1 MEELKLRGYVCPE
14 DFEGSD
20 AERIQKAI
28 DTAEQEDIRKVVL
41 CGSYGVDRTLL
52 IPDLTEIVFSKDTTL
67 AMTGEGPLFRNR
79 VAVEEGKNSWSFE
92 NSRIY
97 LKAEG
102 PVNLVGDLCFWHA
115 KYIVLEAL
123 QLQGKVFFE
132 FCREVRMERDEILG
146 RENAVVIGRGCNNF
160 IMQYLKAKAEK
171 SVFVLDPRIECG
183 PYVIG
188 KDAEIHEIILRD
200 SELQGETA
208 VTLGASGEYG
218 VFNCQIDHI
227 TTDGTGVVIGDG
239 SGLPSKRFFNLS
251 ATDLKAGKEER
262 VLKNEVKHCYFGE

>member
-28 DTAEQEDIRKVVL
+28 DTAEAEDIRKVVL
-41 CGSYGVDRTLL
+41 RGTYGVDQTLV
-52 IPDLTEIVFSKDTTL
+52 IPDQTEIVFSADTTL
-67 AMTGEGPLFRNR
+67 AMKKEEPLFRNR
-79 VAVEEGKNSWSFE
+79 VAAEEDKSSWSFE

-102 PVNLVGDLCFWHA
+102 PVNLVGDLWFRHA
-115 KYIVLEAL
+115 KYVVLEGL
-123 QLQGKVFFE
+123 QIQGRLTFE

-160 IMQYLKAKAEK
+160 IMQYLKARAEK
-171 SVFVLDPRIECG
+171 SAFVLDPRIECG

-200 SELQGETA
+200 SELQGENA
-208 VTLGASGEYG
+208 VEIGASQEYG

-227 TTDGTGVVIGDG
+227 TTDGNGIVIGDG
-239 SGLPSKRFFNLS
+239 SRLPAKRFFNLT

-262 VLKNEVKHCYFGE
+262 VLKNDVKHCYFGG